1 MASSEPLV
9 SIIIPTFNRAHL
21 ISETLDSV
29 LAQTYTNWEC
39 LIIDDGS
46 TDHTAQVV
54 QAYIDKDSRFKYLL
68 RSDVYLPGGNGA
80 RNYGLKLS
88 RGTYVNFLDSDDVLL
103 PEKLEHQ
110 LALLQSHDANC
121 CICQTEWIDVTKNLS
136 LGLRS
141 KSISSHNRLEDYI
154 CYQIF
159 WSTGA
164 PLWKKEFIM
173 THKLQFDESLKQ
185 SQEYDFHIKAL
196 AIDENYIPTAEVLIQ
211 LIKHEGNLSNN
222 WMASS
227 EKVISNVLVKAN
239 TLNNYSSILSKKC
252 QLKLLEMVTL
262 IYKDQLLLKNHKCAK
277 IVQKI
282 LLEML
287 SLMPVSTSKKVLFYI
302 KTHVIYWSYIIFG
315 KGYKLLKPMYVG
327 KLV

>member
-1 MASSEPLV
+1 MQPTV
-9 SIIIPTFNRAHL
+9 SIIIPVFNRANL
-21 ISETLDSV
+21 ITKTLDSV

-54 QAYIDKDSRFKYLL
+54 QAYIDKDSRFKYVL
-68 RSDVYLPGGNGA
+68 RSDKHLPGGNGA
-80 RNYGLKLS
+80 RNYGLKIS

-110 LALLQSHDANC
+110 LALLESHNANY

-141 KSISSHNRLEDYI
+141 KSISSFNRFEDYI

-173 THKLQFDESLKQ
+173 THKLQFDETLKQ

-196 AIDENYIPTAEVLIQ
+196 AIDDNYIPTAKVLIQ

-222 WMASS
+222 WTASS
-227 EKVISNVLVKAN
+227 EKVISNVSVKAN
-239 TLNNYSSILSKKC
+239 TLKNYNSVLSKKC

-262 IYKDQLLLKNHKCAK
+262 VYKDQLLLKNYRCAK
-277 IVQKI
+277 NVQKM

-287 SLMPVSTSKKVLFYI
+287 THMPVPSSKKTLFYI
-302 KTHVIYWSYIIFG
+302 KTYVIYWSYIIFG